1 MYILLRY
8 NVANLIIKL
17 LMLTTPM
24 KQYIAN
30 ELPKETGMDLLIC
43 ASLIISLI
51 CKFTRLTIEFISIYK
66 FLVIF
71 VTKFFFLSLLYVKGL
86 TSLHTLSASPCSF
99 QALFITL
106 PIGSLARTHDPLVHR
121 KCSSHAD
128 HFSCSKLKWG

>member
-1 MYILLRY
+1 LKSQAFDHNHILLVLAWSHVYILLRY

-51 CKFTRLTIEFISIYK
+51 CKFTHLTIEFISIYK

-71 VTKFFFLSLLYVKGL
+71 VSKCFF
-86 TSLHTLSASPCSF
+86 
-99 QALFITL
+99 ALICHG
-106 PIGSLARTHDPLVHR
+106 PD
-121 KCSSHAD
+121 
-128 HFSCSKLKWG
+128 